1 MDDRSLL
8 NELAHEVKESE
19 REELLKKLRGRAP
32 KQETVPNQ
40 TVSSDKISAVPDFES
55 REGRSEE
62 RIHFLEQ
69 KYEKLSLV
77 QKVLVFFRQI
87 FKRVDFSQAVESTL
101 MDNLRNSLSASPNPM
116 ISQDGFSVTNF
127 FVDQVALLNESLN
140 QLKTFVNTIDG
151 IGDPGEFYFFAFE
164 ELFPDTFLKFR
175 NSITLS
181 HFITEDVNDVSVIRT
196 RLNDEFNRFITQ
208 FPPQAKERLH
218 KVASDLQSC
227 QKLVGYPFRNL
238 INKLILNRSASS
250 ISAELK
256 DLSYVFTGFS
266 VKNDCDFFSLL
277 VSYVIKKSDR
287 NDKLNRIEM
296 MSYLNSLL
304 TSIEKFR
311 KIVPVDDLA
320 AFALKDSSFPLRKNS
335 AARDDWFLQFKNCIS
350 RYRDR
355 LQEKYGNLVKLN
367 NIIVHMKSVY
377 KIDIFPYL
385 RGYVN
390 EVWSEV
396 GVHVIFEKT
405 LAFCKYFIS
414 SQMNGI
420 SAVVKPMLAEGMFY
434 KQENKTALSNV
445 YNKTRSTL
453 EYINEI
459 EKMFSKNGS
468 IFKNLRAACSLTETE
483 VLNSNS
489 GFLHNILDMKEI
501 DISREIQE
509 FIVNLDVL
517 EKLFTGFLY
526 GESSES
532 YDTISNLKSFK
543 TVNNKEFIDN
553 SKKLIESVRVA
564 KTILADFYNIEKVS
578 LEQ

>member
-19 REELLKKLRGRAP
+19 REELLKKLRSRNSR
-32 KQETVPNQ
+32 QESLSDPTL
-40 TVSSDKISAVPDFES
+40 SSEKINFATEFES
-55 REGRSEE
+55 TEDRNEE
-62 RIHFLEQ
+62 RIHFLEE

-77 QKVLVFFRQI
+77 QKFFVFFKQI

-101 MDNLRNSLSASPNPM
+101 IDNLRNSLSASPNPM
-116 ISQDGFSVTNF
+116 ISQDGFTVTNF

-140 QLKTFVNTIDG
+140 QLKTFIKTIDG
-151 IGDPGEFYFFAFE
+151 SEEPGEFYFFTFE
-164 ELFPDTFLKFR
+164 ELFPDTSLKFR

-181 HFITEDVNDVSVIRT
+181 HFVTEDVNDASVIGAK
-196 RLNDEFNRFITQ
+196 LNDEFTRFIYQ

-218 KVASDLQSC
+218 KVAADLQSC

-250 ISAELK
+250 ISNELK
-256 DLSYVFTGFS
+256 DLSTVFAGFS
-266 VKNDCDFFSLL
+266 VKSDCDFFSLL
-277 VSYVIKKSDR
+277 VAYVIKKSDK
-287 NDKLNRIEM
+287 NDKFNRVEM

-304 TSIEKFR
+304 LSIDKFR

-320 AFALKDSSFPLRKNS
+320 AFALKDSSFLIRRTVTS
-335 AARDDWFLQFKNCIS
+335 SDDWFFQFKNCLS

-355 LQEKYGNLVKLN
+355 LQEKYSNLVKLN
-367 NIIVHMKSVY
+367 NIILHMKGVY
-377 KIDIFPYL
+377 KMDVFPYL

-396 GVHVIFEKT
+396 GVHIVFEKT
-405 LAFCKYFIS
+405 LAFCKFFIS

-420 SAVVKPMLAEGMFY
+420 SSVVKPMLAEGMFY
-434 KQENKTALSNV
+434 KQENKTALTNV

-489 GFLHNILDMKEI
+489 GFLHNILDMKEL

-543 TVNNKEFIDN
+543 TVNNKEFIEN

-564 KTILADFYNIEKVS
+564 KTILADFYGIEKVS